1 MISDR
6 LRCVWQ
12 QGEVKE
18 TDNLMHYNVVYK
30 GSNPSCSM
38 AVISLTMRLE
48 TQHAQ
53 PIVTMI
59 ETGNTIIEKYDGNP
73 ATIGSLDIAP
83 TLPSRLNKLK
93 RTSPE
98 AYYYWAKTSHLLQQ
112 L

>member
-1 MISDR
+1 
-6 LRCVWQ
+6 
-12 QGEVKE
+12 
-18 TDNLMHYNVVYK
+18 
-30 GSNPSCSM
+30 
-38 AVISLTMRLE
+38 
-48 TQHAQ
+48 
-53 PIVTMI
+53 MI